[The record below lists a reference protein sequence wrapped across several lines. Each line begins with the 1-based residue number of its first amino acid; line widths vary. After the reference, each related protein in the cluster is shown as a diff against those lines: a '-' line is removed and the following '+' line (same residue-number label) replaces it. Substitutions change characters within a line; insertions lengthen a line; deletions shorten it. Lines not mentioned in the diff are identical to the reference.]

1 LILLD
6 LHQRIW
12 YNTKGLLAPD
22 PNRAPADPK
31 ENLVDQKPSALQQFL
46 AAYAEH
52 TAASNIPALVAQ
64 FADTFLVAGPSGSQ
78 CVHSADFAR
87 ALPRRVELFAS
98 LGCQPAELISTE
110 ESPLATRYVLA
121 RTMWRFTFTR
131 PEKAAESIDSESIF
145 LIDTGS
151 DAFRILLYLTPHDI
165 MDTLRQRGITA

>member
-1 LILLD
+1 M
-6 LHQRIW
+6 
-12 YNTKGLLAPD
+12 
-22 PNRAPADPK
+22 
-31 ENLVDQKPSALQQFL
+31 DQKTSAIKEFFDT
-46 AAYAEH
+46 YARH
-52 TAASNIPALVAQ
+52 TATRNVPALVSQ

-78 CVHSADFAR
+78 CVHSPDFAR
-87 ALPRRVELFAS
+87 ALPRRVELFSS

-110 ESPLATRYVLA
+110 ESPLDTRYVLA

-151 DAFRILLYLTPHDI
+151 DPFRILLYLTPHDI

>member
-1 LILLD
+1 M
-6 LHQRIW
+6 
-12 YNTKGLLAPD
+12 
-22 PNRAPADPK
+22 
-31 ENLVDQKPSALQQFL
+31 DQKTSAIKEFFDT
-46 AAYAEH
+46 YARH
-52 TAASNIPALVAQ
+52 TATRNVPALVSQ

-78 CVHSADFAR
+78 CVHSPDFAR

-151 DAFRILLYLTPHDI
+151 DPFRILLYLTPHDI